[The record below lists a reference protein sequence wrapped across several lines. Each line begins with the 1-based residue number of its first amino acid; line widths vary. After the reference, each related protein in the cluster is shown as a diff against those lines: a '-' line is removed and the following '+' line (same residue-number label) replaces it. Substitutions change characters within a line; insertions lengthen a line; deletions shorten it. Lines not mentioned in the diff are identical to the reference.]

1 MVNSTEN
8 NLNFLPFSLPGVHQV
23 RTSTL
28 NVGLDTTIT
37 DIDATINV
45 QHTLSADIEL
55 KLTSPSGTTITL
67 LDPNRCPN
75 DTADISVTFN
85 DQGTTLNC
93 SSTAPA
99 ISGSVIPF
107 QALSAFNGESS
118 MGNWILTITDVVSS
132 SNGGQFL
139 DFNLDICGP
148 PLSSSNQ
155 SIGDFVVV
163 PNPSNGQFDF
173 KLPTGFN
180 LDVTVLVHDLHGRT
194 IYNKVFTNDSQ
205 RFHTIDLD
213 NVSLGIYFLK
223 VSDGYRTAIKRI
235 IIK

>member
-1 MVNSTEN
+1 M
-8 NLNFLPFSLPGVHQV
+8 
-23 RTSTL
+23 
-28 NVGLDTTIT
+28 TIT
-37 DIDATINV
+37 FYFFIFFIVFNRKLLSFENV
-45 QHTLSADIEL
+45 TL
-55 KLTSPSGTTITL
+55 ITYF
-67 LDPNRCPN
+67 DNKFKNTCVKV
-75 DTADISVTFN
+75 SF
-85 DQGTTLNC
+85 
-93 SSTAPA
+93 
-99 ISGSVIPF
+99 
-107 QALSAFNGESS
+107 
-118 MGNWILTITDVVSS
+118 VVSS

-139 DFNLDICGP
+139 DFNLDLCGP

-180 LDVTVLVHDLHGRT
+180 LDVIVLVHDLHGRT

-223 VSDGYRTAIKRI
+223 V
-235 IIK
+235 